1 MLSFFLEVLFSV
13 GVSCLFTCLLVA
25 NLLFVVGPIV
35 VVWAVLFVTCC
46 DLDCDV
52 VLGAF
57 VSMFL
62 FEISELLKKSEI
74 FDILLF

>member
-1 MLSFFLEVLFSV
+1 MGSLA
-13 GVSCLFTCLLVA
+13 CLLVA

-74 FDILLF
+74 FDILLL